1 MPVKSREDFHIAII
15 CALPLEFDAVEALL
29 DEYYDETIKRLGQ
42 RGDANWYR
50 TGRLGEHDVV
60 LTCLP
65 DMGQGSAS
73 SAASSLLISF
83 GRISL
88 ALVVGICGAV
98 PTLPQKREIILGD
111 VIISDSI
118 VEYGLGKQYPDG
130 FKPTVKVKDT
140 IGRPNR
146 EIRSFISGLKTRS
159 MRRRLQEEL
168 SKNLAQLQGDSE
180 TDWKYPGAVHDVLF
194 EPHYRHKHYIHTQ
207 AAACLCVRC
216 QSRSDPVCDKALE
229 GDCSTVGCA
238 GPRIERQRLASH
250 SGPKPLVHFG
260 AMASADTVMKSG
272 EHRDALAQMGK
283 VIGFEMEG
291 AGVWDNLTCLVIKG
305 VSDYADSHK
314 SKVWQNYAAATAAS
328 CVKAFLAFYDRG
340 NDDKGKA
347 NTILDNWYRDEP
359 VQSLLWS
366 SSCQS

>member
-1 MPVKSREDFHIAII
+1 MPVKSRKDFQVAII

-29 DEYYDETIKRLGQ
+29 DEYYDETLKRLGQ

-50 TGRLGEHDVV
+50 TGRIGEHDVV

-65 DMGQGSAS
+65 DMGKGSAS

-83 GRISL
+83 CGISL

-98 PTLPQKREIILGD
+98 PILPHQREIILGD

-130 FKPTVKVKDT
+130 FRPTVVKDT

-159 MRRRLQEEL
+159 MRRQLEEEL
-168 SKNLAQLQGDSE
+168 SKCLAQLQDDSE
-180 TDWKYPGAVHDVLF
+180 TDWKYPGSMHDVLF
-194 EPHYRHKHYIHTQ
+194 ESHYRHKHYIHTQ
-207 AAACLCVRC
+207 ATACLCVRC
-216 QSRSDPVCDKALE
+216 QFTSDPVCEKALE
-229 GDCSTVGCA
+229 SDCSTLGCA
-238 GPRIERQRLASH
+238 GPRIERQRLSSH
-250 SGPKPLVHFG
+250 SVPRPLIHFG
-260 AMASADTVMKSG
+260 AVASADTVMKSG
-272 EHRDALAQMGK
+272 EHRDALAQVRK

-314 SKVWQNYAAATAAS
+314 SKSWQNYAAATAAS
-328 CVKAFLAFYDRG
+328 CVKAFLTFYAKE
-340 NDDKGKA
+340 NHEQGKPKTLPI
-347 NTILDNWYRDEP
+347 NGHRYEF
-359 VQSLLWS
+359 VQS
-366 SSCQS
+366 

>member
-207 AAACLCVRC
+207 ATACLCVRC

-314 SKVWQNYAAATAAS
+314 SKFWQNYAAATAAS
-328 CVKAFLAFYDRG
+328 CVKAFLAFYDKG
-340 NDDKGKA
+340 NDDKVRPL
-347 NTILDNWYRDEP
+347 ILRGTRYSQEK
-359 VQSLLWS
+359 LA
-366 SSCQS
+366 